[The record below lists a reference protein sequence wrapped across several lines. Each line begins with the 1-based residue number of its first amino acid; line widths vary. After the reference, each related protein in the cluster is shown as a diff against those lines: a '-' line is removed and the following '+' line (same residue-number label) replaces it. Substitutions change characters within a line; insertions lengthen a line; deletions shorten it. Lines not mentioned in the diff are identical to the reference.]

1 MGSVRE
7 ESGNGLVEDLDD
19 NSYTLDAGD
28 ESAYINLQFKHDPD
42 QNNSMKTQSPVINLN
57 SNITQRP
64 NTRGGGQSLN
74 LTSDGIDSL
83 F

>member
-28 ESAYINLQFKHDPD
+28 ESAYINL
-42 QNNSMKTQSPVINLN
+42 
-57 SNITQRP
+57 
-64 NTRGGGQSLN
+64 
-74 LTSDGIDSL
+74 
-83 F
+83 